1 MLTITDSPARDEI
14 VAIVERHGAERTS
27 LIPILQDIKQA
38 QHEITDEAMQ
48 IVADLVGVHAVEVF
62 SVATFYAFLH
72 GAPEGRYVLRLC
84 GTLSCDFAG
93 KTAVAEAL
101 RVALG
106 IDFGATTDDG
116 VFTLEWASCVGMC
129 DQGPALLVNDRVFTR
144 VTPEKVAE
152 IVAEYRTKA
161 ASDDRQ
167 DIVTTRNDLTYAG
180 IEADAGLRAALALS
194 RGDIVDTVSGAALKG
209 RGGAGFPTG
218 MKWNFCAAEKSDQ
231 KYIICNADEGEPGTF
246 KDRVILRDFA
256 DLVFEGMTIGGRAI
270 GASMG
275 IVYLR

>member
-14 VAIVERHGAERTS
+14 VAIVERHGGERTS
-27 LIPILQDIKQA
+27 LIPILQDVKKA

-48 IVADLVGVHAVEVF
+48 IVADLVGVHPVEVF

-72 GAPEGRYVLRLC
+72 GAPEGRFVVRLC

-129 DQGPALLVNDRVFTR
+129 DQGPALLVNDTR
-144 VTPEKVAE
+144 LHARHAREGRRDRRRLPHQGRPTTTA
-152 IVAEYRTKA
+152 RTSSPA
-161 ASDDRQ
+161 ATSSP
-167 DIVTTRNDLTYAG
+167 TRA
-180 IEADAGLRAALALS
+180 IAPDAGMKTALAHAPRRHRRHRSPERPSRAAAAPDS
-194 RGDIVDTVSGAALKG
+194 RPA
-209 RGGAGFPTG
+209 
-218 MKWNFCAAEKSDQ
+218 
-231 KYIICNADEGEPGTF
+231 
-246 KDRVILRDFA
+246 
-256 DLVFEGMTIGGRAI
+256 
-270 GASMG
+270 
-275 IVYLR
+275 